1 MKIVDIDIRELDSVT
16 RRGRARSPEM
26 TQLISTIGSLKSTEA
41 KAAVIS
47 GSDTAKV
54 LRSRLLY
61 AARIA
66 GKRLQIA
73 EKDGKVLFTVA
84 GRARRRRRKVAQNG
98 A

>member
-26 TQLISTIGSLKSTEA
+26 SELIATIGSLRSTEA
-41 KAAVIS
+41 KAAIIS
-47 GSDTAKV
+47 GADTAKV

-66 GKRLQIA
+66 GKRLQIV
-73 EKDGKVLFTVA
+73 ERDDRVLFKVV
-84 GRARRRRRKVAQNG
+84 GRARRRRRKVELNG

>member
-1 MKIVDIDIRELDSVT
+1 MKIVDIDIRELDSVA

-26 TQLISTIGSLKSTEA
+26 AGLVETINSLKPNEA

-47 GSDTAKV
+47 GQDTAKKV
-54 LRSRLLY
+54 RARLLY

-73 EKDGKVLFTVA
+73 EKDDRVLFAVT
-84 GRARRRRRKVAQNG
+84 GRARRRRRKAEQD
-98 A
+98 AA